1 MLRVDVEN
9 EFVGEK
15 CHPLAVKVPTGGRF
29 RQQRFRPWRRAWQT
43 YPLHN
48 VLSVQILKTLERRR
62 FFRYLPRVWLALPP
76 WQWFIISLFTVTV
89 VIINKYVLL
98 NKYYLLV
105 YFRQLIFLRL
115 VPRNGDSDWLWVSFS
130 LGRKG
135 YRLIWELGWPS
146 YSLIVSIPFKALRY
160 APGNDCSL
168 TYVDQLPY
176 LRSVINT
183 RSPSAFMMYCCSL
196 RSLVFDQSFLRT
208 EPVNPSLEG
217 AN

>member
-1 MLRVDVEN
+1 MTIFIASFTSVGHSTITATITIIITTHICFVTGLCAIRRSVYTFWSSCQLPLR
-9 EFVGEK
+9 FVRHGRLLTQTL
-15 CHPLAVKVPTGGRF
+15 CSLATR
-29 RQQRFRPWRRAWQT
+29 
-43 YPLHN
+43 
-48 VLSVQILKTLERRR
+48 
-62 FFRYLPRVWLALPP
+62 
-76 WQWFIISLFTVTV
+76 
-89 VIINKYVLL
+89 YVLL